1 MALIEVHDLRKG
13 YAMGDLRTE
22 VLRGVELAVE
32 PGEFVTL
39 YGPSGSGKTTLLN
52 IIAGVDAADAGTVH
66 VDGLEVTAANQ
77 RALTEYRRDN
87 VGYIFQF
94 YNLIP
99 TLTALEN
106 VSLALELGGV
116 RDGARSQEALAQVG
130 LGDKGHRFP
139 AQLSGGEQ
147 QRVAI
152 ARALVK
158 RPTVVAGDEPTGNLD
173 AETSRDIIDLLHRLN
188 EDHGLTILLATHD
201 PELAG
206 RGARVMELRDGVLHH
221 LHGALPYNHSKNNH
235 LEEVRRG
242 ADAGEGQAR
251 RGAPS

>member
-1 MALIEVHDLRKG
+1 MALIEVHELCKG
-13 YAMGDLRTE
+13 YATGELRTE
-22 VLRGVELAVE
+22 VLQGIELEVAA
-32 PGEFVTL
+32 GEFVTL

-52 IIAGVDAADAGTVH
+52 IMAGVDAADSGSVQE
-66 VDGLEVTAANQ
+66 DGLEVTAADERQ
-77 RALTEYRRDN
+77 LTTYRRDR

-99 TLTALEN
+99 TLTAHEN
-106 VSLALELGGV
+106 VSLALELRGD
-116 RDGARSQEALAQVG
+116 RDAGRSQKALDEVG

-158 RPTVVAGDEPTGNLD
+158 EPQLVAGDEPTGNLD
-173 AETSRDIIDLLHRLN
+173 AHTSADIIELLHRLN
-188 EDHGLTILLATHD
+188 QERGLTIVLATHD

-206 RGARVMELRDGVLHH
+206 RGARVMELRDGLLHERPY
-221 LHGALPYNHSKNNH
+221 LSPGASPSPTPGDPT
-235 LEEVRRG
+235 G
-242 ADAGEGQAR
+242 ASPVV
-251 RGAPS
+251 AP